1 MGASKAVEIRDVSY
15 TFGSRAL
22 MRRVLS
28 DLNLSVDHGEIV
40 LLTGPSGSGKTT
52 LLSLV
57 GGLRAVQRGSCV
69 VLGQEL
75 AGAAE
80 VERVALRRRVG
91 FVFQDHHLLGFL
103 TAAQNVAMSLELDR
117 TGDERDRRLR
127 SVAMLHAVG
136 LGDHA
141 DAVPSQLSGGQRQRV
156 AVARALV
163 HNPSLI
169 LADEPTAALDRQGGQ
184 DLMALMSRL
193 VRETGVTLLM
203 VTHDTRIL
211 QIADR
216 VLMMDDGRIA
226 ALTAAV
232 TRM

>member
-1 MGASKAVEIRDVSY
+1 M
-15 TFGSRAL
+15 
-22 MRRVLS
+22 LS
-28 DLNLSVDHGEIV
+28 DLSLSVNHGEIV

-75 AGAAE
+75 AGATE

-117 TGDERDRRLR
+117 TGDERDRRLK
-127 SVAMLHAVG
+127 SVAMLQAVG

-141 DAVPSQLSGGQRQRV
+141 DAAPSQLSGGQRQRV

-203 VTHDTRIL
+203 VTHDTRVL
-211 QIADR
+211 RIADR
-216 VLMMDDGRIA
+216 VLMMDDGRIDRF
-226 ALTAAV
+226 TEQ
-232 TRM
+232 

>member
-1 MGASKAVEIRDVSY
+1 VSTGASTAVEIRDVSY

-22 MRRVLS
+22 TRRVLS
-28 DLNLSVDHGEIV
+28 DLSLSVNHGEIV

-75 AGAAE
+75 AGATE

-117 TGDERDRRLR
+117 TGDERDRRLK
-127 SVAMLHAVG
+127 SVAMLQAVG

-141 DAVPSQLSGGQRQRV
+141 DAAPSQLSGGQRQRV

-203 VTHDTRIL
+203 VTHDTRVL
-211 QIADR
+211 RIADR
-216 VLMMDDGRIA
+216 VLMMDDGRIDRF
-226 ALTAAV
+226 TEQ
-232 TRM
+232 